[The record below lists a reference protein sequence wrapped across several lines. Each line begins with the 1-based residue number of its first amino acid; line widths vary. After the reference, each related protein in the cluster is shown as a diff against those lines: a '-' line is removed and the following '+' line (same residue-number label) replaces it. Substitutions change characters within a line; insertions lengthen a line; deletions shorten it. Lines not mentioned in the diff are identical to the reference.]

1 MDRNMSANIA
11 GIAGAAAM
19 LGVTMASRKLGIAH
33 TEPVGTELVESAV
46 EATNTETAVTE
57 AQEEALGLGVHLGF
71 SMTSAMLY
79 ARLRHHVSLPG
90 PAAGALFGL
99 VLWLANILGA
109 APMLG
114 IRQSPWKEDE
124 ARAITTIVSHI
135 LFGVVVGFLF
145 DQLTAEDERA

>member
-19 LGVTMASRKLGIAH
+19 LGVTMASRKLGIAYV
-33 TEPVGTELVESAV
+33 EPVGEDLVESAV
-46 EATNTETAVTE
+46 EATNSEAAVTE
-57 AQEEALGLGVHLGF
+57 KQEEALGLGVHLGF

-79 ARLRHHVSLPG
+79 ARLRHHLSLPG

-99 VLWLANILGA
+99 ALWLANMVGA

-114 IRQSPWKEDE
+114 IRQSPWKENE
-124 ARAITTIVSHI
+124 ARAITTIVAHV

-145 DQLTAEDERA
+145 DQLVEEDKGN